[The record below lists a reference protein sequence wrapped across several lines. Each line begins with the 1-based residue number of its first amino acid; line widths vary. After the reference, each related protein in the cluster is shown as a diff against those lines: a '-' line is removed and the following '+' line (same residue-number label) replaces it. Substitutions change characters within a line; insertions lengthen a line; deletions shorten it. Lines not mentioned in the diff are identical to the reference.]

1 MAKDEID
8 RAARA
13 GADDVAGASKQ
24 HEAAALLKKLK
35 VEAAEKAAADTDHQV
50 ADEAKAEEAVAVA
63 ESGDVSVEAVADSYA
78 ASEEG
83 GLSTATLLTIG
94 GVALVAGGIAIAA
107 SDDDDDGNNAPPPA
121 PEPLE
126 LDLTPEADELDLTD
140 SAGADIVR
148 GVVDPLEFGMNDE
161 TTFSNGDI
169 IQGNGQTIVR
179 LFVDSGATTQPAD
192 VVRMSDI
199 ATVELFA
206 QTTSTVVFPAVS
218 WDGVGEI
225 AYVGGIGGMGVFAT
239 SLDAGVDMRIAESV
253 AGGFI
258 GASYTTNLVAV
269 AGNSGKGGASIS
281 FGGDNLADLAVNV
294 AQPLNTGFMFVGGVL
309 PGDVNVGDMTGV
321 AGNSA
326 SLFVGAS
333 VSGDLNAGN
342 ISLTLGDAGFAS
354 VTLDTTGD
362 LTVGNI
368 DIAMGDAGSA
378 LVAFTDNSGDIN
390 VGDLSVDMGDS
401 ASVSVYYSATSGDL
415 NAGDVSVVAG
425 NNASVTVSLTAG
437 NAVSAGSVNAGNVTI
452 AVGDYTNSALFSGHF
467 DPVYLGIYAA
477 DDVTAGNIDLSAGD
491 GPATGTLHFG
501 MSAYAGTA
509 GTDGGNISLGD
520 VSVVGGD
527 NADVYASMYFSNSGT
542 DISVGD
548 VSVQVGDRLST
559 LTGNTAP
566 SAYIGI
572 YNDSALAGGDITV
585 GNVSMVAG
593 LSGAANAY
601 ISLTG
606 IGGTTQTG
614 DLGSLTVGNVSVDL
628 GQNGTG
634 SVYIEQQ
641 QNATGD
647 LGMGS
652 LTVGDFDVTLGQ
664 DATLSVTV
672 TQSLSGSGVAT
683 MGDLTV
689 GGLVADIGIGG
700 DLYYNI
706 YGYNSGGTGA
716 GTADMGNVS
725 VGDVSI
731 VADDGAYVSISYSF
745 SATSGAIPSVS
756 IGDIDVTMGVGA
768 TFTLAGLSIEGASL
782 GDVAIGDLSFNM
794 GQSSSGDFGNSINI
808 SATTG
813 DIGSVSVG
821 NMSLTLDNNAFWSDF
836 AVYIFASGDIGT
848 ASIGDL
854 NVNLAASASWTSY
867 AYYTVSA
874 SGDIGDVS
882 FGNISVE
889 MDAGASISD
898 TIDRNAY
905 ADDIGSV
912 SFGDVSINA
921 HGVTQTVS
929 VDLSATASVADIG
942 SVTVGDIS
950 LVADSST
957 TASLSVSLNLAA
969 VAAIGDI
976 TIGNVL
982 LSYTTASTGGVTFTM
997 NQAAATDGDVSIGGL
1012 ALDFTAIGTTLTAAT
1027 DYYTFNVN
1035 AGSGDVHIGLVDVN
1049 VTLSSSNTANA
1060 ATEAN
1065 LLDLTNILSGVVT
1078 VGDISLGTVDYGD
1091 YVYAGT
1097 LGPGSN
1103 TLTIDVSS
1111 YLGDITI
1118 IGSDGV
1124 DNIIG
1129 NTGIN
1134 TMTGN
1139 GGADIF
1145 NVGNGQGALTAAD
1158 ADKIVDF
1165 VHNEDILVLD
1175 VTAAATV
1182 NEYSEGTYASFAAF
1196 LTDATARA
1204 NDADPDYLIA
1214 GQVGTS
1220 VFIASDANQD
1230 GTIDFVVELQNASI
1244 STLDFGDYNQI

>member
-24 HEAAALLKKLK
+24 QEAAALLKKLK

-50 ADEAKAEEAVAVA
+50 ADEAKADEAIAVA

-107 SDDDDDGNNAPPPA
+107 SDDDDGDKAVPPP
-121 PEPLE
+121 PPPQE
-126 LDLTPEADELDLTD
+126 LDLTAGADEIDLTD
-140 SAGADIVR
+140 SASADVIR
-148 GVVDPLEFGMNDE
+148 GIVDPLEFGMNDE
-161 TTFSNGDI
+161 STFSNGDI

-192 VVRMSDI
+192 VVRMSDV

-239 SLDAGVDMRIAESV
+239 SLDAGVDMRIAENV

-258 GASYTTNLVAV
+258 GASYTTNLVAIV
-269 AGNSGKGGASIS
+269 GNSGKGGASIS
-281 FGGDNLADLAVNV
+281 FGADDLADLAVNV

-390 VGDLSVDMGDS
+390 VGDLSIDMGDS

-415 NAGDVSVVAG
+415 NAGDVSIAAG

-452 AVGDYTNSALFSGHF
+452 AVGDYTNSAAFGGHI
-467 DPVYLGIYAA
+467 DPLYLGIYAA

-491 GPATGTLHFG
+491 GLATGTLHFG
-501 MSAYAGTA
+501 VSVTAGTA
-509 GTDGGNISLGD
+509 GTDGGNISLGN

-527 NADVYASMYFSNSGT
+527 NADVYASIDFSNSGT
-542 DISVGD
+542 DITVGD
-548 VSVQVGDRLST
+548 VNLQVGDRLST

-566 SAYIGI
+566 SAYLGVF
-572 YNDSALAGGDITV
+572 NNSALAGADITV
-585 GNVSMVAG
+585 GDISMVAG

-601 ISLTG
+601 VSLTG
-606 IGGTTQTG
+606 IGGATQTG

-647 LGMGS
+647 LGMGD

-664 DATLSVTV
+664 DATLSITV
-672 TQSLSGSGVAT
+672 TQNLSGSGVAT

-700 DLYYNI
+700 DLYYNV

-768 TFTLAGLSIEGASL
+768 TFTLAGLSIEGGSL
-782 GDVAIGDLSFNM
+782 GDVSIGDLSFNM

-821 NMSLTLDNNAFWSDF
+821 NMSLTLDNAAFWSDF
-836 AVYIFASGDIGT
+836 AVYIFAAGDIGT

-854 NVNLAASASWTSY
+854 NVNLAASASWSSY

-882 FGNISVE
+882 FGSINVE
-889 MDAGASISD
+889 MDAAASISE
-898 TIDRNAY
+898 TIERNAY
-905 ADDIGSV
+905 ADEIGSV

-921 HGVTQTVS
+921 HGITSTVS
-929 VDLSATASVADIG
+929 VTLSASASVGDIG
-942 SVTVGDIS
+942 SVSIGDIS

-957 TASLSVSLNLAA
+957 TAPLNVYANLAA
-969 VAAIGDI
+969 AAEIGEI
-976 TIGNVL
+976 TVGNVL
-982 LSYTTASTGGVTFTM
+982 LSYTTASTAGVTFSLTQ
-997 NQAAATDGDVSIGGL
+997 NAVTDGDVTVGGL
-1012 ALDFTAIGTTLTAAT
+1012 TLDFTAVGTAGAAAT

-1035 AGSGDVHIGLVDVN
+1035 AGGGDVHIGLIDVN
-1049 VTLSSSNTANA
+1049 VTLSSTNVASATA
-1060 ATEAN
+1060 EAG
-1065 LLDLTNILSGVVT
+1065 LLNLTNILSGVVT
-1078 VGDISLGTVDYGD
+1078 TGDISLGTVDYSD

-1097 LGPGSN
+1097 LVNP
-1103 TLTIDVSS
+1103 TLTIDVSG

-1118 IGSDGV
+1118 IGSDGI

-1129 NTGIN
+1129 NTGVN

-1139 GGADIF
+1139 DGADIF

-1165 VHNEDILVLD
+1165 VHNEDLLVLD
-1175 VTAAATV
+1175 VTTAATV
-1182 NEYSEGTYASFAAF
+1182 NEYSEGTYATFAAF

-1244 STLDFGDYNQI
+1244 STLDFGDYSQI